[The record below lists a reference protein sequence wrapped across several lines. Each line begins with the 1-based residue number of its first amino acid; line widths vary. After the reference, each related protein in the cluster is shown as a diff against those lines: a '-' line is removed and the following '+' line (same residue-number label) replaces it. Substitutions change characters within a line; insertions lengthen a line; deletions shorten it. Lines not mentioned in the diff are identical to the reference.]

1 MKKKILIV
9 EDNTVLA
16 YMIQK
21 WLSREGYD
29 TEIVSGELPAR
40 KLVKKG
46 DINLVLSDERLPEGD
61 GLSLLEWIQKE
72 KMDVP
77 FIVMTG
83 YASVPEAVKAIKLG
97 AKDYLAKPV
106 QMEELIDLLQEMLQ
120 PSSSVRLEKKML
132 HERISPKAMETERL
146 AGKVAPFDIPVMIC
160 GANGTGKESIA
171 RIIHESSYRHDKPF
185 VAVNCGA
192 VPKDLASSLFFGH
205 RKGAFTGADSDREG
219 YFTMAKGGTL
229 FLDEIGTV
237 PAEIQTM
244 LLRVLQENIY
254 VPVGSNRELQAD
266 VRIVAATN
274 EDMERAVRNGTFRE
288 DLFHRLAGF
297 EIRLP
302 LLSECPEDI
311 IPLAEFFREKYSGE
325 LRQATIGFTP
335 DARKLLLT
343 YSWPGNV
350 RELQNRIRRA
360 VLLAEQPLIG
370 IKDLNIEIQSGLP
383 AASSVIR
390 PLRNSD
396 DVERQSIIDALE
408 KCGGH
413 RKKATELL
421 NVNPATLYRKMKK
434 YGLR

>member
-1 MKKKILIV
+1 
-9 EDNTVLA
+9 
-16 YMIQK
+16 
-21 WLSREGYD
+21 
-29 TEIVSGELPAR
+29 
-40 KLVKKG
+40 
-46 DINLVLSDERLPEGD
+46 
-61 GLSLLEWIQKE
+61 
-72 KMDVP
+72 
-77 FIVMTG
+77 
-83 YASVPEAVKAIKLG
+83 
-97 AKDYLAKPV
+97 
-106 QMEELIDLLQEMLQ
+106 
-120 PSSSVRLEKKML
+120 
-132 HERISPKAMETERL
+132 
-146 AGKVAPFDIPVMIC
+146 MIC

-325 LRQATIGFTP
+325 LRQATI
-335 DARKLLLT
+335 ASRLT
-343 YSWPGNV
+343 HANCY
-350 RELQNRIRRA
+350 
-360 VLLAEQPLIG
+360 
-370 IKDLNIEIQSGLP
+370 
-383 AASSVIR
+383 
-390 PLRNSD
+390 
-396 DVERQSIIDALE
+396 
-408 KCGGH
+408 
-413 RKKATELL
+413 
-421 NVNPATLYRKMKK
+421 
-434 YGLR
+434 

>member
-29 TEIVSGELPAR
+29 TEIVSRELPAR

-46 DINLVLSDERLPEGD
+46 DINLVLSDVRLPEGD
-61 GLSLLEWIQKE
+61 GISLLEWIQKE

-83 YASVPEAVKAIKLG
+83 YASVPGAVKAIKLG

-132 HERISPKAMETERL
+132 HERISPKAVETERL

-325 LRQATIGFTP
+325 LGQATIGFTP
-335 DARKLLLT
+335 DARKQLLT

-413 RKKATELL
+413 RKKAAELL